1 MGHEERALPEQFP
14 DALARSAYRVSL
26 ASVVFSFITSTL
38 AIAIG
43 LGSSVV
49 LVAFGAVGFVDAFG
63 SVALTYHFR
72 HALHHEAISER
83 FEQLAHRAVRIGLAV
98 VGIATV
104 AVSIVRLVTG
114 DSSAPPAGG
123 GVLAAVSLVVL
134 AVLSSQKRRLGRE
147 IGSKA
152 LLADGR
158 VSGIGG
164 VQAGIALA
172 GLVASRAFD
181 AGWAD
186 AAAALVVGAA
196 AVLVAVVDPD

>member
-1 MGHEERALPEQFP
+1 VGEERALPEEFP

-26 ASVVFSFITSTL
+26 ASVVFSLIASTI

-49 LVAFGAVGFVDAFG
+49 LVAFGAIGFVDAFG

-83 FEQLAHRAVRIGLAV
+83 FERFAHRAVRTGLAV
-98 VGIATV
+98 VGAATV
-104 AVSIVRLVTG
+104 AVSIARLATA
-114 DSSAPPAGG
+114 DSSSPPAGG
-123 GVLAAVSLVVL
+123 GALAAVSLVVF
-134 AVLSSQKRRLGRE
+134 AVLSSQKRRIGRE

-158 VSGIGG
+158 VSGIASM
-164 VQAGIALA
+164 QAGIALA
-172 GLVASRAFD
+172 GLVMSLAFD
-181 AGWAD
+181 VGWAD
-186 AAAALVVGAA
+186 AAAALAVGAA
-196 AVLVAVVDPD
+196 AVLVAVLDPD

>member
-1 MGHEERALPEQFP
+1 MAEEFP
-14 DALARSAYRVSL
+14 DALARSAYRVSFTG
-26 ASVVFSFITSTL
+26 VVFSMVASTL

-49 LVAFGAVGFVDAFG
+49 LVAFGAIGFVDAFG

-83 FEQLAHRAVRIGLAV
+83 FEHAAHRAVRIGLAV

-104 AVSIVRLVTG
+104 VVSIVRLVTG
-114 DSSAPPAGG
+114 DSSSPPAGG
-123 GVLAAVSLVVL
+123 GVLAGVSLVVL
-134 AVLSSQKRRLGRE
+134 VVLSSQKRRIGRA

-158 VSGIGG
+158 VSGIGAI
-164 VQAGIALA
+164 QAGIALA